1 MCQAYLKV
9 IGLFQ
14 FQYQGLSRP
23 RCYTYKKRQIMQ
35 LYIVYCSNDNYK
47 PPTFHATK
55 EQAMKSYMYLT
66 RLIGDRHAV
75 KVGTLQVTALPEYEV
90 FDYAQTH
97 YIERTHRSNSVDEE
111 LQIHEI

>member
-1 MCQAYLKV
+1 
-9 IGLFQ
+9 
-14 FQYQGLSRP
+14 
-23 RCYTYKKRQIMQ
+23 MQ

-75 KVGTLQVTALPEYEV
+75 KVGTLQVTDLPEDEV

-97 YIERTHRSNSVDEE
+97 YIERAHRSNSVDEE
-111 LQIHEI
+111 LFLNTIDNNNIIDEPNELYINCIFGCNNSN